1 MTHKETWVLCCYRVI
16 IARPTLAPC
25 VLASL
30 DQRLDDSLGAHQAAT
45 HLPSNCNSNDN
56 KVNRYLTLNF
66 EMSPDDIINSNT
78 IMYVYMGYNI
88 QTNSIDYIISRVT
101 INQTF

>member
-16 IARPTLAPC
+16 ITRPTLAPC

-30 DQRLDDSLGAHQAAT
+30 DQRLDET